1 MIFFPQVSNFSIY
14 LGVAISTDPNTFWP
28 SEKGLDPNH
37 SPVILPQKLRLD
49 PHIRLYFFAVF
60 WTVSFALVG
69 IHFASLC
76 WNSSWDQ
83 LQYIYIHT
91 RTHTQDHPKQTEK
104 VGHLEVMVDTSSNYG
119 AKHTFPHLFGGP
131 PQYTLW

>member
-1 MIFFPQVSNFSIY
+1 MFPGCLNDDIFPRFPTFLFIWGLLY
-14 LGVAISTDPNTFWP
+14 LQIQTP
-28 SEKGLDPNH
+28 SGL
-37 SPVILPQKLRLD
+37 QKLRLD

-83 LQYIYIHT
+83 LQYIYTHT
-91 RTHTQDHPKQTEK
+91 RTHT
-104 VGHLEVMVDTSSNYG
+104 
-119 AKHTFPHLFGGP
+119 GP
-131 PQYTLW
+131 PQTDRKSGTPGSYGGHIIKLRG